1 MMEPMMVFYVWL
13 LIGVLLILVYTS
25 FALSTRGAKGEE
37 AAYQAIGRLRRP
49 FFILMLVVLG
59 VLFAFTVPRMP
70 YPKGQVPD
78 EVVHVASKQFQFA
91 LSSESIRTEEE
102 FVQASANRPQIPVGR
117 LVEFRVTSL
126 DVNHGFG
133 VYDPDGK
140 LMGQTQAM
148 PGYVNRLFLR
158 FEKPGSYTIL
168 CLEYCGLSHH
178 IMRGGFDVVESPTS
192 ASRSNALA
200 LRR

>member
-1 MMEPMMVFYVWL
+1 MEPMMVFYAWL
-13 LIGVLLILVYTS
+13 MIALLLILVYAS
-25 FALSTRGAKGEE
+25 FALSTRGAAGEE
-37 AAYQAIGRLRRP
+37 FAYQAIGRLRRP

-70 YPKGQVPD
+70 YPKGQTPD
-78 EVVHVASKQFQFA
+78 EVVVVTGKQFQFA
-91 LSSESIRTEEE
+91 LSSQPIRTEEE
-102 FVQASANRPQIPVGR
+102 FAQASANSPQIGVGR

-133 VYDPDGK
+133 IYDPDGK
-140 LMGQTQAM
+140 LVGQTQAM

-168 CLEYCGLSHH
+168 CLEYCGLTHH
-178 IMRGGFDVVESPTS
+178 AMRGGFEVVERPTS
-192 ASRSNALA
+192 TSRSNTLA
-200 LRR
+200 LGR